1 MSNITAKVTLPS
13 GALIKATVNT
23 AASQI
28 TTNNPVTLQTTK
40 ANRLDQMVDVV
51 EEDLVDGA
59 TLVYRASDDK
69 YILKT
74 PDVDGGS
81 F

>member
-1 MSNITAKVTLPS
+1 MSNITAKVTLPT

-40 ANRLDQMVDVV
+40 ANRLDQMVDVI

>member
-1 MSNITAKVTLPS
+1 MSNITAKVTLPT

-23 AASQI
+23 ADSQI

-40 ANRLDQMVDVV
+40 ANRLDQMVDVI

>member
-1 MSNITAKVTLPS
+1 MSTITAKVTLPT
-13 GALIKATVNT
+13 GAAIKATVNT

-40 ANRLDQMVDVV
+40 ANRLDQMVDVI